1 MLRISVLFFSLLFL
15 AACSTT
21 KLPTSDQLSQMEY
34 REVRGLFDVSE
45 SQEKPDKMPMYPKGN
60 NGLITDIQNQVEYP
74 QKAKEDDQEGIVIVS
89 FTITDKGELKKPE
102 IDRGVLKIINGG
114 GLGCKETIKPLVSR
128 RGNRWAGGSQL
139 QVFVT
144 FRKPV

>member
-102 IDRGVLKIINGG
+102 IDRGVSELLNEAALDVMKTLKPWYPAEVNGEPAEVN
-114 GLGCKETIKPLVSR
+114 LK
-128 RGNRWAGGSQL
+128 
-139 QVFVT
+139 
-144 FRKPV
+144 